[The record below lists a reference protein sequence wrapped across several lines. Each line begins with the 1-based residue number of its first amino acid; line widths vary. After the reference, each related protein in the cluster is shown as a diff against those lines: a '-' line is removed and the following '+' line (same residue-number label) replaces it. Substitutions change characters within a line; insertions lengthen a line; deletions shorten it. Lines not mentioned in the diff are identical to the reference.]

1 METLTEHRGDYTITT
16 DKSKLDLSFIH
27 NFLSR
32 EAYWSKNIPFE
43 VVQAAINNSLNFG
56 VFYKDRQIGY
66 ARVITDYA
74 TIAYLGDVFIIPEFR
89 GQGLSKWMMEKVMHH
104 ANLQGLR
111 RWILLTRD
119 AHELYKKYGW
129 SEIASPQRWMEK
141 HDPLAYTNTSNWQ
154 IKTPDGQAQG

>member
-1 METLTEHRGDYTITT
+1 MEILTEHRGDYTIST
-16 DKSKLDLSFIH
+16 DKSKLDLAFIH
-27 NFLSR
+27 GFLSR
-32 EAYWSKNIPFE
+32 ESYWSKNIPFE
-43 VVQAAINNSLNFG
+43 LVRTAVNNSLNFG

-89 GQGLSKWMMEKVMHH
+89 GQGLSKWMMEKLMHH
-104 ANLQGLR
+104 PDLQGLR

-129 SEIASPQRWMEK
+129 KEIASPEKWMEK
-141 HDPLAYTNTSNWQ
+141 HNPLAYTGSSN
-154 IKTPDGQAQG
+154 